1 MAVGALRL
9 REHRAH
15 DWASGRGCVAVVEK
29 VRRREAACSG
39 IGLENRIM
47 AMFVTP
53 RDRSRAS
60 NLTVALIA
68 LFVLALAFLLGQR
81 ASVWWLGLLVI
92 GLGALVLLARPSLGL
107 FTVVLAALVAP
118 LEIGTGTD
126 VRLNPVTLLIP
137 AVAAIWVLDMIRRR
151 AIRFTPSPVN
161 RPLLLFL
168 GASLLS
174 LFIGRA
180 IWDPATPVKDNFI
193 LVQLAQWAIFAF
205 SALAFWLTANL
216 VMDEKFLWR
225 LTAAFLLVGGGVAI
239 LRPLPGLGVL
249 ATHLATAA
257 FIRAPFWVLLA
268 ALAGGQLLWN
278 RQLSPPWRLFLGAA
292 LVATLAYAFVEQ
304 QEAASNWVGI
314 AAVAAVL
321 IWLRFPR
328 LRWPLVTLILILAPI
343 GILFSAVYNFAGGD
357 QEWEVSGGSRL
368 VLIQRVVE
376 VTLRNPLTGLG
387 PAAYRPYANV
397 KPLPYQRAYWVAP
410 LINSHNNYVDLFA
423 HGGILG
429 LALFAWLVAGVARLG
444 LRLRR
449 RYRDGFAA
457 GYVNGMLAAG
467 AGSLVIMALADWLL
481 PFVYNIGFPGFQA
494 SVLVWLFLGGLV
506 ALENFSGQE
515 PGARDQE

>member
-1 MAVGALRL
+1 
-9 REHRAH
+9 
-15 DWASGRGCVAVVEK
+15 
-29 VRRREAACSG
+29 
-39 IGLENRIM
+39 
-47 AMFVTP
+47 MFVTL
-53 RDRSRAS
+53 RDRSRSS

-92 GLGALVLLARPSLGL
+92 GLGALILLARPSLGL
-107 FTVVLAALVAP
+107 FTLVLAALVAP

-151 AIRFTPSPVN
+151 AIRFTPSPVS

-174 LFIGRA
+174 LFVGRA
-180 IWDPATPVKDNFI
+180 TWDPMTPVKDNFI

-216 VMDEKFLWR
+216 VMDEKSLWR

-239 LRPLPGLGVL
+239 LRPLPGLGAL
-249 ATHLATAA
+249 ATRLATVA

-292 LVATLAYAFVEQ
+292 LVATLVYAFVEQ

-321 IWLRFPR
+321 TWLRFPR
-328 LRWPLVTLILILAPI
+328 LRWPLVIVILSLTLV
-343 GILFSAVYNFAGGD
+343 GVLFPTLYEFAGGD
-357 QEWEVSGGSRL
+357 QEWTMSGQPRL
-368 VLIQRVVE
+368 ILIGRVIG
-376 VTLRNPLTGLG
+376 VTLRNPITGLG
-387 PAAYRPYANV
+387 PAAYRLYASRE
-397 KPLPYQRAYWVAP
+397 PLVIAGNHLWVGAVVS
-410 LINSHNNYVDLFA
+410 SHNNYADLFA

-429 LALFAWLVAGVARLG
+429 LALFGWFVVEAGRLG
-444 LRLRR
+444 RRLHR
-449 RYRDGFAA
+449 RYLAGFAA
-457 GYVNGMLAAG
+457 GYANGLLAAG
-467 AGSLVIMALADWLL
+467 VGSLVIMALADWLL